1 VAVVHVGGEPTV
13 AFLCRS
19 LSSGAALANYPAL
32 LLDIRSA
39 EPLAPDTQEA
49 IERAA
54 QFCLTRQQ
62 WFGVVVSGDS
72 LPEAIHQ
79 ARQWQRL
86 VVKGSGPRGGVA
98 RNATRVVVSLL
109 RAVADVIGRIGPAR
123 ARFPR

>member
-86 VVKGSGPRGGVA
+86 VVKARATSGVA
-98 RNATRVVVSLL
+98 TRRVTKKW
-109 RAVADVIGRIGPAR
+109 
-123 ARFPR
+123 RF